1 MKDSGSTGLLTRAA
15 SFSGLTLLSRLTG
28 VVRDVV
34 IATVFGAGAATDAFV
49 LAFRIPNSLRRLFAD
64 GALSAAF
71 IPALVREREHAD
83 PLRIDSFVARMAGTL
98 AVVVM
103 LVAGLA
109 MLLATPLALLFAPG
123 SARSPAQVD
132 LLAQLLRITFP
143 FLPCVSL
150 AALAGAVLMSHGRY
164 TRWALA
170 PALLNLCMIAA
181 ALALASH
188 LAVPITALAWGVLA
202 GGLLQVAW
210 LWAGV
215 ARIGVRVRPAWGA
228 FDPRVRAVSRAMLP
242 TVAGASVA
250 QLNLVF
256 ASAVASMLHAGS
268 QTWLFQADRF
278 LELPLALL
286 GASMGIVLLPA
297 LSREFARDDGQ
308 AARTLAWALRGTV
321 LTTLPATTGL
331 LLLSEPLMTTFFQY
345 GRYSAFDAAMSARAL
360 ALMSLGL
367 PALVAIKTLL
377 PAYYARGDLASPV
390 RMAGVSLLF
399 NAVASVLLLMLM
411 LALALAPGA
420 GADLPAWHVRLAAL
434 PGLHALLA
442 LASAMAN
449 TCNAFLLWRGLRRA
463 GVLDVRVHD
472 RRQLAR
478 VGVACALMA
487 AVLVPLRDCLDFGAL
502 GVAGRVGALLALVGT
517 GGLTFLLAWRLLGGR
532 LSSLGNP
539 PR

>member
-1 MKDSGSTGLLTRAA
+1 MNDNGSNGLLARAA

-71 IPALVREREHAD
+71 IPALVRERDHAD
-83 PLRIDSFVARMAGTL
+83 PAGIDSFVARMAGTL
-98 AVVVM
+98 GVVVT
-103 LVAGLA
+103 LVALLA

-123 SARSPAQVD
+123 ATRSPEQIG
-132 LLAQLLRITFP
+132 LLADLLRITFP

-150 AALAGAVLMSHGRY
+150 AALAGAVLMSHGHY

-170 PALLNLCMIAA
+170 PALLNLCMIVG
-181 ALALASH
+181 ALGLASH

-215 ARIGVRVRPAWGA
+215 ARIGVRVRPAWGGRDA
-228 FDPRVRAVSRAMLP
+228 RVRAVTKAMLP

-278 LELPLALL
+278 LELPLALF

-297 LSREFARDDGQ
+297 LSRQFARDDGQ

-321 LTTLPATTGL
+321 LATLPATTGL
-331 LLLSEPLMTTFFQY
+331 VLLSGPLMATFFQY
-345 GRYSAFDAAMSARAL
+345 GRYSAFDAAMSAHAL

-377 PAYYARGDLASPV
+377 PAYYARGDLTSPV

-399 NAVASVLLLMLM
+399 NAAVSVLLLML
-411 LALALAPGA
+411 ALILAPGA
-420 GADLPAWHVRLAAL
+420 GADVPPWQVRLAAL

-463 GVLDVRVHD
+463 GVLGAHVLDL
-472 RRQLAR
+472 RQLAR
-478 VGVACALMA
+478 AGAACALMA
-487 AVLVPLRDCLDFGAL
+487 VVLVPLRDRLDFGAL
-502 GVAGRVGALLALVGT
+502 AVAGRVGALLALVGS
-517 GGLTFLLAWRLLGGR
+517 GGLVFLAAWHLLGGR
-532 LSSLGNP
+532 LSSLRNP
-539 PR
+539 PD

>member
-1 MKDSGSTGLLTRAA
+1 MKDSGSSGLLTRAA

-34 IATVFGAGAATDAFV
+34 IASVFGAGAATDAFV

-71 IPALVREREHAD
+71 IPALVREREQAD
-83 PLRIDSFVARMAGTL
+83 PLRIDTFVARMAGTL
-98 AVVVM
+98 AVVVT

-109 MLLATPLALLFAPG
+109 MLLATPLAVLFAPG
-123 SARSPAQVD
+123 STRSPEQVN
-132 LLAQLLRITFP
+132 LLAHLLRITFP

-170 PALLNLCMIAA
+170 PALLNLCMIAG
-181 ALALASH
+181 ALALASQ
-188 LAVPITALAWGVLA
+188 LAVPITALAWGVVA
-202 GGLLQVAW
+202 GGVLQVAW

-215 ARIGVRVRPAWGA
+215 VRLGVRVRPAWGA
-228 FDPRVRAVSRAMLP
+228 SDPRVRAVSRAMLP

-256 ASAVASMLHAGS
+256 ASALASMLHAGS

-278 LELPLALL
+278 LELPLALF

-297 LSREFARDDGQ
+297 LSRQFARDDGQ
-308 AARTLAWALRGTV
+308 AARTLAWALRGT
-321 LTTLPATTGL
+321 LMTTLPATTGL

-345 GRYSAFDAAMSARAL
+345 GRYSAFDAAMAAHAL

-390 RMAGVSLLF
+390 RMAGVSLLC
-399 NAVASVLLLMLM
+399 NAAASVLLLML
-411 LALALAPGA
+411 ALVLAPGA
-420 GADLPAWHVRLAAL
+420 GADVPPWQVRLAAL

-449 TCNAFLLWRGLRRA
+449 SCNAYLLWRGLRRA
-463 GVLDVRVHD
+463 GVLDAQVHD
-472 RRQLAR
+472 RRQLVR
-478 VGVACALMA
+478 VAVSCALMA
-487 AVLVPLRDCLDFGAL
+487 TVLVPLRDCLDFGAL
-502 GVAGRVGALLALVGT
+502 AVFVRVGALLALVGC
-517 GGLTFLLAWRLLGGR
+517 GGLVFLGAWHLLGGR
-532 LSSLGNP
+532 LADLRNP
-539 PR
+539 PN